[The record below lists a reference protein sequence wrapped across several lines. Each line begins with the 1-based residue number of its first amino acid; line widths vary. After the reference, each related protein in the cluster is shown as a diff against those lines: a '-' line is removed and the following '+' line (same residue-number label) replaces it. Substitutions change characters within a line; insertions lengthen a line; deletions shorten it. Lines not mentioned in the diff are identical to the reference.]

1 MPMFNSV
8 WDTVPGLVEK
18 LKELLT
24 GKTSMGEIAA
34 ELGNGL
40 SRNAIIGK
48 LHRIGW
54 ERPKAAVKISPE
66 KVNRARTKTRIH
78 IASTHAVS
86 TYKEVTEMPVA
97 IADRDITK
105 EQRKTI
111 LQLESWHCRYPVG
124 EPSSE
129 DFFFCGVTAIEGS
142 SYCAHHNAIC
152 YMPAHRR
159 TPQFVK
165 PQFGS

>member
-1 MPMFNSV
+1 MPIFNSV
-8 WDTVPGLVEK
+8 WDTVPELIGK
-18 LKELLT
+18 LKDLLT
-24 GKTSMGEIAA
+24 QKLSMGQIADQ
-34 ELGNGL
+34 LGNGL
-40 SRNAIIGK
+40 TRNAIIGK
-48 LHRIGW
+48 TRRMGW
-54 ERPKAAVKISPE
+54 ERPRAETKVSPQ
-66 KVNRARTKTRIH
+66 KVNHVRDKTRIK
-78 IASTHAVS
+78 IASTHVVS

-97 IADRDITK
+97 IADRDIPK

-129 DFFFCGVTAIEGS
+129 DFFFCGATQIEGS